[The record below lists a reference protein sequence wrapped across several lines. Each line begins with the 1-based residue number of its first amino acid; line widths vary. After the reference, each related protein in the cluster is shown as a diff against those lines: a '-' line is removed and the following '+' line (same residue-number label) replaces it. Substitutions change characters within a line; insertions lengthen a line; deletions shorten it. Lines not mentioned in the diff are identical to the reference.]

1 MKLLV
6 KLHKV
11 NPIRQGS
18 HSICYLE
25 CHDFI
30 NCQSFQYAF
39 FVLKNK
45 QKALYLFLTMSVLK
59 SKMPL
64 SRYES
69 PFIARSYRIHNVSQ
83 ITCTLSYIVENY
95 FGQVTSCIYT
105 SRFSRL
111 LIQANVYCS
120 RPKYKYG

>member
-45 QKALYLFLTMSVLK
+45 QTKSPVFISNYVSVKKQNALK
-59 SKMPL
+59 
-64 SRYES
+64 
-69 PFIARSYRIHNVSQ
+69 
-83 ITCTLSYIVENY
+83 
-95 FGQVTSCIYT
+95 
-105 SRFSRL
+105 
-111 LIQANVYCS
+111 
-120 RPKYKYG
+120 